1 MSNVKFTERETYL
14 ASAAVMLQHSV
25 FTAAGIE
32 PSQWEGKRY
41 RVSCGFPIG
50 YRGSR
55 NGKVTIGQAFD
66 PSISADG
73 TAEVFINPILDNA
86 ADVVAVLAHEL
97 VHVFAGN
104 ACGHKGEFK
113 RIARQIGLVGALTAT
128 VAGEEL
134 AAKIADIT
142 AALGDYPHAKVDP
155 NLRKKQGT
163 RLLKMQCGE
172 CQWTARV
179 SMSQWNRVR
188 TDAPCPCCS
197 APMLSCD
204 GNYKSEDED
213 GE

>member
-55 NGKVTIGQAFD
+55 SGKVTIGQAFD

-86 ADVVAVLAHEL
+86 NDVVAVLAHEL
-97 VHVFAGN
+97 VHVYAGN

-134 AAKIADIT
+134 AAKIAEIT

-163 RLLKMQCGE
+163 RLLKLECDGCG
-172 CQWTARV
+172 WTARL
-179 SMSQWNRVR
+179 SAMQAARLPF
-188 TDAPCPCCS
+188 DALCPCCS
-197 APMLSCD
+197 APQLKVD
-204 GNYKSEDED
+204 GNHRSEDE
-213 GE
+213 

>member
-1 MSNVKFTERETYL
+1 MSNIKFTERETYL

-97 VHVFAGN
+97 VHVYAGN
-104 ACGHKGEFK
+104 ACGHRGAFK
-113 RIARQIGLVGALTAT
+113 TIARQIGLVGPLTAT

-134 AAKIADIT
+134 AAKIAEIT

-163 RLLKMQCGE
+163 RLLKLWCGE
-172 CQWTARV
+172 CEWTARV
-179 SMSQWNRVR
+179 SAMQAARLNDNSI
-188 TDAPCPCCS
+188 CPCC
-197 APMLSCD
+197 
-204 GNYKSEDED
+204 GNAGTLGTESND
-213 GE
+213 

>member
-1 MSNVKFTERETYL
+1 MTAIYTERETYL
-14 ASAAVMLQHSV
+14 QAATVMLQHSV
-25 FTAAGIE
+25 FTAAGIQPAE
-32 PSQWEGKRY
+32 WEGKKY

-50 YRGSR
+50 YRGSKT
-55 NGKVTIGQAFD
+55 GKVVIGQAFD

-73 TAEVFINPILDNA
+73 TAEVFINPILDNPS
-86 ADVVAVLAHEL
+86 DVVSVLAHEL

-104 ACGHKGEFK
+104 ACGHKGEFA
-113 RIARQIGLVGALTAT
+113 RIARAIGLVGPLTAT
-128 VAGEEL
+128 VAGTEL
-134 AAKIADIT
+134 QAKIDQIV
-142 AALGDYPHAKVDP
+142 AALGAYPHARIDP
-155 NLRKKQGT
+155 NARKKQGT

-188 TDAPCPCCS
+188 TDAPCPCCG

-204 GNYKSEDED
+204 GQYKSEDED

>member
-1 MSNVKFTERETYL
+1 MFTERETYL
-14 ASAAVMLQHSV
+14 QAAAVMLQHSV

-32 PSQWEGKRY
+32 PSAWESKRY

-55 NGKVTIGQAFD
+55 TGKVTIGQAFD

-73 TAEVFINPILDNA
+73 TAEVFINPILDKPS
-86 ADVVAVLAHEL
+86 DVVAVLAHEL
-97 VHVFAGN
+97 VHVYAGIQ
-104 ACGHKGEFK
+104 CGHKGEFK
-113 RIARQIGLVGALTAT
+113 RIARDIGLVGALTAT
-128 VAGEEL
+128 VAGADL
-134 AAKIADIT
+134 QAKIDDIV
-142 AALGDYPHAKVDP
+142 AALGAYPHGKIDP
-155 NLRKKQGT
+155 TMRKKQGT
-163 RLLKMQCGE
+163 RLLKLSCGE

>member
-1 MSNVKFTERETYL
+1 MFTERETYL
-14 ASAAVMLQHSV
+14 AAASTMLQHGV

-32 PSQWEGKRY
+32 PAQWEAKKY
-41 RVSCGFPIG
+41 RVSCGFPLG
-50 YRGSR
+50 FRGSR
-55 NGKVTIGQAFD
+55 SGKYAIGQAFD

-73 TAEVFINPILDNA
+73 TCEIFINPILA
-86 ADVVAVLAHEL
+86 EPAQVIAVLIHEL
-97 VHVFAGN
+97 IHVFAGVQ
-104 ACGHKGEFK
+104 AGHKGEFA
-113 RIARQIGLVGALTAT
+113 RIARAVGLEGKLTAT
-128 VAGEEL
+128 VAGAEL
-134 AAKIADIT
+134 QAKIDAIV
-142 AALGDYPHAKVDP
+142 AQLGAYPHAAIDP
-155 NLRKKQGT
+155 QSRKKQGT